1 MVRAPFAGVVA
12 ELAEPLGDG
21 EWFKAGEAVAYLVD
35 LTAVRIDAYVEEA
48 DLGRLAPGAR
58 GTFIPADLSQAGIDV
73 RVAAVDETAVRALP
87 DRELASLHGGHIAV
101 RQDENRQ
108 AVPEVPVYRVAI
120 EALTHPQVRHTIVGT
135 AVVEAK
141 PVRLYRLIV
150 NFALRIFYREGALG

>member
-1 MVRAPFAGVVA
+1 MVQ
-12 ELAEPLGDG
+12 
-21 EWFKAGEAVAYLVD
+21 
-35 LTAVRIDAYVEEA
+35 
-48 DLGRLAPGAR
+48 GRRGRGLPCRCHRRQDRRLCRGGRSRPLAPGVG
-58 GTFIPADLSQAGIDV
+58 GTFIPTDLSQAGIDV